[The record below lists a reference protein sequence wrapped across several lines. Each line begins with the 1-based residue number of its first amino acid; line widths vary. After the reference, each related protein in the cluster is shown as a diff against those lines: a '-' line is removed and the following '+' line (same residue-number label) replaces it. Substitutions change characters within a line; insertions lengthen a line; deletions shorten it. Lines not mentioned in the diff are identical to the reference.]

1 MKRRAKGNG
10 LFSNKLSAPPVPE
23 ARIRF
28 KKFEKE
34 VLVETTGE
42 VQAGTAEQPHLK
54 RVLHL
59 WDLIYFGI
67 ILTSPIAAVPL
78 FGEGQVLSHGHTVT
92 TLLLA
97 MVAMSVTAVSFGRMA
112 HVYPSTGS
120 VYTYISCGLNPHL
133 GFVVGWAMFLE
144 YLFQPIQNALY
155 AVLAI
160 QRMAPQFPFWFLAA
174 LTVGLITWMT
184 VQGIKFTARTNEVL
198 LGFMILVTL
207 VFLVQA
213 FRYVVLHE
221 GYHGLISLQPL
232 YNPATF
238 NLRALAAGT
247 SLAALVFIGFDG
259 VSILAEEVKNPK
271 RNVLFASVLVCVFTG
286 LFSGL
291 QVYLA
296 QRVWPDHTTLANPET
311 AFMDVAR
318 QASGPLLF
326 TAYGVMLLVSSIACG
341 LAGHVGA
348 ARLLYSMG
356 RDDVLPKKIFGH
368 LSAKKGNPIYNVWIV
383 GGLAYIGVLT
393 IPWEHAAELVTF
405 GALLAFMGV
414 NLSALRHFWFSK
426 QAVGHRNFFID
437 AFVPGFGFVFCLGL
451 LLSLQSWTKYAGIAW
466 LVIGIA
472 YSAYKTRWFTLR
484 PKLFDFNQT

>member
-1 MKRRAKGNG
+1 
-10 LFSNKLSAPPVPE
+10 
-23 ARIRF
+23 
-28 KKFEKE
+28 
-34 VLVETTGE
+34 VETTI
-42 VQAGTAEQPHLK
+42 VAAPTSTPAQPHLK
-54 RVLHL
+54 RVLSL
-59 WDLIYFGI
+59 WDLIYYGI

-78 FGEGQVLSHGHTVT
+78 FGEGQVLSHGHTVS

-112 HVYPSTGS
+112 TVYPSAGS
-120 VYTYISCGLNPHL
+120 VYTYISRGLNPHV
-133 GFVVGWAMFLE
+133 GFIVGWAMFLE

-160 QRMAPQFPFWFLAA
+160 QRMAPRIPFAILAA
-174 LTVGLITWMT
+174 LAVGVITLMT
-184 VQGIKFTARTNEVL
+184 AQAIKFTARTNEVL
-198 LGFMILVTL
+198 LGFMVLVTV

-213 FRYVVLHE
+213 FRFVVVHE
-221 GYHGLISLQPL
+221 KFAGLFSMQPI

-247 SLAALVFIGFDG
+247 SLAALVFVGFDG

-271 RNVLFASVLVCVFTG
+271 RNVLLASVLVCVFTG

-296 QRVWPDHTTLANPET
+296 QRVWPDHTTLLNPET

-318 QASGPLLF
+318 MASGPLLF
-326 TAYGVMLLVSSIACG
+326 TAYGIMLLVSSIACG

-356 RDDVLPKKIFGH
+356 RDDVLPKKVFGY
-368 LSAKKGNPIYNVWIV
+368 LSPKKSNPIYNVWIV
-383 GGLAYIGVLT
+383 GILAYIGVLT
-393 IPWEHAAELVTF
+393 IPWEHAAEIVTF

-414 NLSALRHFWFSK
+414 NLVSLLHFWFSPA
-426 QAVGHRNFFID
+426 AVGRRNFFID
-437 AFVPGFGFVFCLGL
+437 AFVPGFGFVFCFVL
-451 LLSLQSWTKYAGIAW
+451 LISLQTWTKYAGLLW
-466 LVIGIA
+466 LAAGLVYA
-472 YSAYKTRWFTLR
+472 AYKTRGFTLR
-484 PKLFDFNQT
+484 PTLFDFSES